1 MGAKIGGPGG
11 PQADINV
18 TPLVDIVL
26 VLLII
31 FMVITPL
38 LAKNIPVEVPQKT
51 ELDEPPPETI
61 KDQMVL
67 KLFADGHVEL
77 NKETVD
83 LSHLPVLLE
92 EKYISRAD
100 KVLFFEGEDD
110 AVYGQAIT
118 LMDIAKGAGIATIGI
133 MTSDF
138 DPSLPSGLAEADYG
152 ATYGSGAAAAAG
164 PRLGQVGTGLPT
176 VLGGA
181 DAAALQAA
189 VQPYLGDLLACY
201 EVEAGKGLALAGQ
214 VITKVELSASGS
226 PGAVSTQSSTLNS
239 PAVESCLM
247 GIFRR
252 MSFPP
257 GPASTVSFPVGF
269 QPTASE

>member
-1 MGAKIGGPGG
+1 MGAKIGGSGG

-51 ELDEPPPETI
+51 ELDEPQPETI

-77 NKETVD
+77 NKEPID
-83 LSHLPVLLE
+83 LSILPMLLE
-92 EKYISRAD
+92 EKYMSRAE
-100 KVLFFEGEDD
+100 KILFFEGEDD

-118 LMDIAKGAGIATIGI
+118 LMDMAKGAGIATIGI

-138 DPSLPSGLAEADYG
+138 DPSLPSGLAGADYG
-152 ATYGSGAAAAAG
+152 ATYGAGAAAAAG
-164 PRLGQVGTGLPT
+164 PRLGQVGTGAPT

-181 DAAALQAA
+181 DPAALQSAI
-189 VQPYLGDLLACY
+189 QPYLGDLLACY
-201 EVEAGKGLALAGQ
+201 EAEAAKGLALAGQ
-214 VITKVELSASGS
+214 VITKVEVSASGTPS
-226 PGAVSTQSSTLNS
+226 EVSTQSSTLNN
-239 PAVESCLM
+239 PAVESCLV

-252 MSFPP
+252 MNFPA
-257 GPASTVSFPVGF
+257 GPASTVAFPVGF
-269 QPTASE
+269 QPSTSQ